1 MLQGWRHSVIP
12 RAPYEL
18 GLIVALVN
26 ELIDWWGMRFIQ
38 SDARANPNL
47 SIIGEVCWDDFV
59 CASHHVADRG
69 RLSSA
74 LCPSRLC
81 QFSDCKDP
89 LIVGHAF
96 LAWHWQDILP
106 CTMRCWLHCM
116 IMIQHRLCLFDSS
129 RWPELSEKK
138 QGPNLAKSSI
148 IILVQYRP
156 MEVASPG
163 AITNF
168 R

>member
-1 MLQGWRHSVIP
+1 MSLQTP
-12 RAPYEL
+12 R
-18 GLIVALVN
+18 LVLTL
-26 ELIDWWGMRFIQ
+26 E
-38 SDARANPNL
+38 NL
-47 SIIGEVCWDDFV
+47 SASICESATSSWGISKKFQVVQVRPTVKLDCQQKVAGSLEGRHVCTIKN
-59 CASHHVADRG
+59 
-69 RLSSA
+69 
-74 LCPSRLC
+74 C

-106 CTMRCWLHCM
+106 CTMRSWLHCM